1 MDFELPKIISLFSG
15 AGGLDLG
22 FQQAG
27 FAIIAAMDHSRA
39 AVATHR
45 HNFPDTVSIHR

>member
-1 MDFELPKIISLFSG
+1 MAKKTGLKVAALFAG

-27 FAIIAAMDHSRA
+27 FQVPWANEIANQS
-39 AVATHR
+39 
-45 HNFPDTVSIHR
+45 S